1 MWCEPFIFQKWCS
14 SALHDGT
21 SQNRQKPPRFSHDLQ
36 RMTKSASGGGN
47 RSSGRHP
54 DLPVRSISPKPT
66 PKSPQIFWTLTKTW
80 SLCWRRWVWS
90 WEPPCACGAGR
101 GADRER
107 GTHASAHAPVS
118 ARWFPVRGPTRII
131 ALRTEIGCACWRGG
145 GRGCIFWGGG
155 LAKHMLVCLC
165 SLCCVSRDVTPTA
178 STGPGWYCMCYGVL
192 QHQVPL
198 SWLFWVIPPYVS
210 PNAASIIL

>member
-90 WEPPCACGAGR
+90 WEPRCACGAGR

-107 GTHASAHAPVS
+107 ETHASARAPVS

-155 LAKHMLVCLC
+155 LPSTCSFACVASVVFQGMLPQQQALVPVGTACVMAYC
-165 SLCCVSRDVTPTA
+165 SIRYLF
-178 STGPGWYCMCYGVL
+178 PGFSEWF
-192 QHQVPL
+192 PL
-198 SWLFWVIPPYVS
+198 VFHRMQLR
-210 PNAASIIL
+210 